1 MKFGIGKIIG
11 IGAVAL
17 VLVAAVGLF
26 LHYQNVKNEGLRQE
40 KQIVSLNNSNTIE
53 LNQYVASL
61 KEQVGIANV
70 KSNALDKVLKDA
82 VSARYSPGQLADPN
96 AKGSFYSAIHEAYPT
111 IDLGLYDKILEF
123 VKVKREQYALLQKQ
137 MQVLLADFDV
147 WRGSFP
153 NSIFTGSLP
162 DHWLVAFDNDG
173 KKLTGQD
180 ALDYLNTI
188 SQPNGSNN
196 GGGQNAV
203 PIPGIDGK

>member
-1 MKFGIGKIIG
+1 MKLGKIIG
-11 IGAVAL
+11 LGAV
-17 VLVAAVGLF
+17 VAILAAGLWAF
-26 LHYQNVKNEGLRQE
+26 LYYQGVQNEGLRQE

-70 KSNALDKVLKDA
+70 KSAALDKVLKDA
-82 VSARYSPGQLADPN
+82 LSARYNPTQMADPN
-96 AKGSFYSAIHEAYPT
+96 SKGSFYSAMHEAYPN
-111 IDLGLYDKILEF
+111 IDLSLYDKILDF
-123 VKVKREQYALLQKQ
+123 VKAKREGYSVLQKQ
-137 MQVLLADFDV
+137 MQGLLEQFDV

-153 NSIFTGSLP
+153 NSLFTGSLP
-162 DHWLVAFDNDG
+162 DHWLTVQDNDG
-173 KKLTGQD
+173 NKLTGQK

-203 PIPGIDGK
+203 TIPGLDGK

>member
-1 MKFGIGKIIG
+1 MKLGKIIG
-11 IGAVAL
+11 LGAV
-17 VLVAAVGLF
+17 VAILAAGVWAF
-26 LHYQNVKNEGLRQE
+26 FYYQGVQNEGLRQE

-82 VSARYSPGQLADPN
+82 LAARYNPTQMSDPS
-96 AKGSFYSAIHEAYPT
+96 AKGSFYSAMHEAYPN
-111 IDLGLYDKILEF
+111 IDLSLYDKILDF
-123 VKVKREQYALLQKQ
+123 VKAKREGYSVLQKQ
-137 MQVLLADFDV
+137 MQGLLEQFDV

-153 NSIFTGSLP
+153 NSLFTGKLP
-162 DHWLVAFDNDG
+162 DHWLTVQDNDG
-173 KKLTGQD
+173 NKLTGQK

-203 PIPGIDGK
+203 VIPGLDGK

>member
-1 MKFGIGKIIG
+1 MKTQRVED
-11 IGAVAL
+11 ARTD
-17 VLVAAVGLF
+17 AAA
-26 LHYQNVKNEGLRQE
+26 H
-40 KQIVSLNNSNTIE
+40 SSNTIE

-96 AKGSFYSAIHEAYPT
+96 AKGSFYSAMHEAYPN
-111 IDLGLYDKILEF
+111 IDVSLYDKILDF
-123 VKVKREQYALLQKQ
+123 TKTKREQYSILQKG
-137 MQVLLADFDV
+137 MQKLLEEFDV

-162 DHWLVAFDNDG
+162 DHWLTVQDNDG
-173 KKLTGQD
+173 KKLTGAA
-180 ALDYLNTI
+180 ALEYLNTI

-196 GGGQNAV
+196 GGGQNSI
-203 PIPGIDGK
+203 PIPGLDGK

>member
-1 MKFGIGKIIG
+1 MKFGKLGIG
-11 IGAVAL
+11 IAAAIL
-17 VLVAAVGLF
+17 LVAAVGGFF
-26 LHYQNVKNEGLRQE
+26 LYKAGVMNEGLRQE

-96 AKGSFYSAIHEAYPT
+96 AKGSFYSAIHEAYPNV
-111 IDLGLYDKILEF
+111 DVSLYDKILDF
-123 VKVKREQYALLQKQ
+123 TKTKREQYAILQKQ
-137 MQVLLADFDV
+137 MQKLLETFDV

-153 NSIFTGSLP
+153 NSIFTGDLP
-162 DHWLVAFDNDG
+162 DHWLVVSDNDG
-173 KKLTGQD
+173 KRLTGTA
-180 ALDYLNTI
+180 ALEYLNTI

-203 PIPGIDGK
+203 HIPGVDGN